1 MRESTNWSRSWKVRL
16 NFLARLRNKLN
27 KKVDKFFVN
36 HYFGDQG
43 EQQASPPP
51 AHDAAAQGQ
60 PWTDAFEY
68 NEASGSN
75 HTSTQNSQYFDAV
88 DAPEYLQQ
96 HQIPRFEFPNFN
108 DHAGRMSSSQPGM
121 VPGFHHDLGMY
132 NTGPQFDHG
141 MVMEHDQSLIFRDF
155 VPMSVNEYN
164 IDSEFSD
171 AVTEMQRDEGVS
183 SWQGE
188 MAYSQG
194 QGAPSMS
201 MQMSGDTV
209 ETVDSNMMDT
219 GDSNF
224 TYVLPPHPEPQRGTL
239 IKNILSVEEL
249 KRILLDEEA
258 ESRLPGRRGFRVV
271 ASIVYAYRRLRN
283 LVRRKRMQR
292 SASCSMSGEGSG
304 SCKLKRIKSA
314 DCSRVYLG
322 IKQRKGKWVAEIRF
336 SKMPDKVWLGSF
348 LLEKQAALAYDAGL
362 HHCSIKRTKV
372 FNFKE
377 SPQKLG
383 PSEYWSL
390 LKLSKE
396 DRKTRVQRLAC
407 DHAMAYGSS
416 KNIR

>member
-1 MRESTNWSRSWKVRL
+1 VRL

-88 DAPEYLQQ
+88 DAQEYLQQ

-108 DHAGRMSSSQPGM
+108 AQAGRMSPSQPGM
-121 VPGFHHDLGMY
+121 VPGFHHDLGLY

-141 MVMEHDQSLIFRDF
+141 MVMDHDQSLILRDF
-155 VPMSVNEYN
+155 DHQQMPMSVNEYN
-164 IDSEFSD
+164 ILFEGDHSEFSD

-209 ETVDSNMMDT
+209 ETVDSNMIDT

-239 IKNILSVEEL
+239 IKNILTVEEL
-249 KRILLDEEA
+249 KHILLDEEA

-292 SASCSMSGEGSG
+292 SASCSMSVRR
-304 SCKLKRIKSA
+304 KKSN
-314 DCSRVYLG
+314 
-322 IKQRKGKWVAEIRF
+322 
-336 SKMPDKVWLGSF
+336 
-348 LLEKQAALAYDAGL
+348 
-362 HHCSIKRTKV
+362 SIKYFHTV
-372 FNFKE
+372 DLCWH
-377 SPQKLG
+377 S
-383 PSEYWSL
+383 
-390 LKLSKE
+390 
-396 DRKTRVQRLAC
+396 
-407 DHAMAYGSS
+407 
-416 KNIR
+416 